1 MFDNDDNVCRNFVAD
16 VFLLYHTGTGVKK
29 GFQATLYVAS
39 TMQTATIEAIEG
51 KVCSSDAVI
60 FGLLTTSSLGVSSAW
75 TESESDISLH

>member
-16 VFLLYHTGTGVKK
+16 VFLLYHTGAGVKK

-51 KVCSSDAVI
+51 KVCSLDGVI
-60 FGLLTTSSLGVSSAW
+60 FWLANCTFLRSVFSL
-75 TESESDISLH
+75 DRKQK